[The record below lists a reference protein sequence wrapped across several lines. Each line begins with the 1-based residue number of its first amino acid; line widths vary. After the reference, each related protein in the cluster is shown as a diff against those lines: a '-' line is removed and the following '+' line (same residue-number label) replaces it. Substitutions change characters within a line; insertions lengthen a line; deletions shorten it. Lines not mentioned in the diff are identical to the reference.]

1 MKFYEFIAVV
11 SIASLAMPLY
21 SQASEDLKF
30 LEAEDFVIEV
40 ENKDN
45 DLEDYDNNIL
55 NYISAELGPEA
66 FQYVFYAEDYAGE
79 DLGKV
84 TVSREIVVGESTRKD
99 LIDAYGEGVSID
111 FDYSTDLIYTSMQ
124 YNNDE
129 NVQYFANMNLVE
141 TIFYDYNNAG
151 QIVFFISEDGT
162 IPGVAYTN
170 VMVYEPDS
178 DTVKVVQEKLNAA
191 GYDCG
196 TPDGIYGNNT
206 KDAITQFQHDNG
218 LFENGKI
225 NDQVIKTLGTS
236 SQKQEDSSG
245 TYVDI
250 DTFVERYN
258 EAIDYYNKI
267 ADRDGYKKA
276 IHITKEMATTEETF
290 RPDWELELCLNPNDP
305 VKEKI
310 DSFNIFLEDTSNLD
324 SNVAT
329 GEVMA
334 MIYALDTTLTD
345 KEEALTMWV
354 ELNMNSTLDKN
365 GILYN
370 NYSFDNLVMITA
382 AYN

>member
-151 QIVFFISEDGT
+151 QIVFFIS
-162 IPGVAYTN
+162 
-170 VMVYEPDS
+170 
-178 DTVKVVQEKLNAA
+178 
-191 GYDCG
+191 
-196 TPDGIYGNNT
+196 
-206 KDAITQFQHDNG
+206 
-218 LFENGKI
+218 
-225 NDQVIKTLGTS
+225 
-236 SQKQEDSSG
+236 
-245 TYVDI
+245 
-250 DTFVERYN
+250 
-258 EAIDYYNKI
+258 
-267 ADRDGYKKA
+267 
-276 IHITKEMATTEETF
+276 
-290 RPDWELELCLNPNDP
+290 
-305 VKEKI
+305 
-310 DSFNIFLEDTSNLD
+310 
-324 SNVAT
+324 
-329 GEVMA
+329 
-334 MIYALDTTLTD
+334 
-345 KEEALTMWV
+345 
-354 ELNMNSTLDKN
+354 
-365 GILYN
+365 
-370 NYSFDNLVMITA
+370 
-382 AYN
+382 